1 MMPLNWSVT
10 DRHLSECFTL
20 ETPRQ
25 TYWALPVDWTHS
37 NELQCAAVFDTC
49 VEDSTAACAAA
60 NEATES
66 LQEEEEGEEELEEK
80 KEEEKEKQ
88 ELEEKKESLNA
99 TYDGLILLGVYD
111 K

>member
-1 MMPLNWSVT
+1 MT
-10 DRHLSECFTL
+10 DRQLSECFTL

-25 TYWALPVDWTHS
+25 TYESLPVDCTHS
-37 NELQCAAVFDTC
+37 NGMQCAAVFDTC

-66 LQEEEEGEEELEEK
+66 LQEEEVEE
-80 KEEEKEKQ
+80 KEEEEKQ
-88 ELEEKKESLNA
+88 ELEDKKEEEKESLNA

-111 K
+111 NNQ